1 MWIFYPCESVF
12 IRVQLSLLSLK
23 YFSSEKSAFICVP
36 WMERM
41 RAFEVIQPG
50 AFTTVQDLGRYGY
63 QKYGVSIS
71 GAMDRFAL
79 RVANLLA
86 GNDQGEAAVE
96 ATIIGPRLK
105 ALGKIRVA
113 ISGADLS
120 PEIDG
125 KPAPMWRTLDVPKGS
140 ILSFGALK
148 SGCRAYLAVSGGI
161 DFPVVMGSRSIHTRS
176 NLGGNGRALAKG
188 DVLKIKES
196 GIRIQDSG
204 TRIQESGTYQ
214 LPEDLVPVYGRQWK
228 VRAIMGPQHD
238 YFSRRGIETFLNGEY
253 EITPQADRMGYRLK
267 GPKIEHKGGPDIL
280 TDATPPGSVQVPGD
294 GMPIIL
300 LADGQTTGG
309 YSKIATVASVDQDL
323 LAQARPGDKVRFQR
337 ITITEAQRLLAEME
351 KKIVELRRR
360 LL

>member
-1 MWIFYPCESVF
+1 MN
-12 IRVQLSLLSLK
+12 
-23 YFSSEKSAFICVP
+23 
-36 WMERM
+36 
-41 RAFEVIQPG
+41 AFEVIQPG

-86 GNDQGEAAVE
+86 GNDEGEAAVE

-105 ALGKIRVA
+105 SRGKIRVA
-113 ISGADLS
+113 ITGADLS

-125 KPAPMWRTLDVPKGS
+125 KPAALWRILNVPEGS
-140 ILSFGALK
+140 LLSFGGAK

-161 DFPVVMGSRSIHTRS
+161 DFPLVMGSRSIHTRS

-188 DVLKIKES
+188 DIIDCRDP
-196 GIRIQDSG
+196 GN
-204 TRIQESGTYQ
+204 RIQESGTCQ

-228 VRAIMGPQHD
+228 VRVVLGPQND
-238 YFSRRGIETFLNGEY
+238 YFTRKGIETFLNSEY
-253 EITPQADRMGYRLK
+253 EITSQADRMGYRLR
-267 GPKIEHKGGPDIL
+267 GPKIEHKNGPDIL
-280 TDATPPGSVQVPGD
+280 TDATPPGSIQVPGD

-309 YSKIATVASVDQDL
+309 YSKVAAVVSVDQDL

-337 ITITEAQRLLAEME
+337 ITIMEAHRLLAEME
-351 KKIVELRRR
+351 KKMMEIRSR
-360 LL
+360 LS

>member
-1 MWIFYPCESVF
+1 
-12 IRVQLSLLSLK
+12 
-23 YFSSEKSAFICVP
+23 
-36 WMERM
+36 M

-79 RVANLLA
+79 RVANLLV
-86 GNDQGEAAVE
+86 GNEEGEAAIE
-96 ATIIGPRLK
+96 ATIIGPKLK
-105 ALGKIRVA
+105 ALSKMRVA
-113 ISGADLS
+113 FTGADLS

-125 KPAPMWRTLDVPKGS
+125 KPALRWRALDAPEGS

-148 SGCRAYLAVSGGI
+148 SGCRAYLALSGGI

-196 GIRIQDSG
+196 GIRN
-204 TRIQESGTYQ
+204 QETAGRQ
-214 LPEDLVPVYGRQWK
+214 LPEDQVPIYGRQWK
-228 VRAIMGPQHD
+228 VRVVLGPQHD
-238 YFSRRGIETFLNGEY
+238 YFTRRGIETFLKGEY
-253 EITPQADRMGYRLK
+253 EITAQADRMGYRLK

-280 TDATPPGSVQVPGD
+280 TDATPPGSIQVPGD

-337 ITITEAQRLLAEME
+337 VTITEAHHLLEEMVKKVDRIRLN
-351 KKIVELRRR
+351 
-360 LL
+360 LLK

>member
-1 MWIFYPCESVF
+1 MD
-12 IRVQLSLLSLK
+12 
-23 YFSSEKSAFICVP
+23 
-36 WMERM
+36 
-41 RAFEVIQPG
+41 AFEVIQPG

-86 GNDQGEAAVE
+86 GNDEGEAAVE

-105 ALGKIRVA
+105 ALEDIRVA

-120 PEIDG
+120 PEIDA
-125 KPAPMWRTLDVPKGS
+125 KPVPMWRTLHVPKGG

-161 DFPVVMGSRSIHTRS
+161 DIPLIMGSRSIHTRS
-176 NLGGNGRALAKG
+176 NLGGKGRPLSKG
-188 DVLKIKES
+188 DVIKRKDS
-196 GIRIQDSG
+196 GI
-204 TRIQESGTYQ
+204 RIQESGTYQ
-214 LPEDLVPVYGRQWK
+214 LPEDLIPVYGRQWK
-228 VRAIMGPQHD
+228 VRVVLGPQHD
-238 YFSRRGIETFLNGEY
+238 YFSRRGIETFLSGEY

-267 GPKIEHKGGPDIL
+267 GPRIEHKDGPDIL
-280 TDATPPGSVQVPGD
+280 TDATPPGSIQVPGD
-294 GMPIIL
+294 GMPIVL

-323 LAQARPGDKVRFQR
+323 LAQARPGDKVWFQR
-337 ITITEAQRLLAEME
+337 ITISEAQRLLAGME
-351 KKIVELRRR
+351 KKVERIR
-360 LL
+360 LNLLK

>member
-1 MWIFYPCESVF
+1 MD
-12 IRVQLSLLSLK
+12 
-23 YFSSEKSAFICVP
+23 
-36 WMERM
+36 
-41 RAFEVIQPG
+41 AFEVIQPG
-50 AFTTVQDLGRYGY
+50 AFTTIQDLGRYGY

-86 GNDQGEAAVE
+86 GNDEGEAAVE

-105 ALGKIRVA
+105 ALGKIQVA
-113 ISGADLS
+113 ITGADLS

-125 KPAPMWRTLDVPKGS
+125 IATPMWRTLDVPEGS

-161 DFPVVMGSRSIHTRS
+161 DFPLVMGSRSIHTRS
-176 NLGGNGRALAKG
+176 NLGGKGRSLTKG
-188 DVLKIKES
+188 DVIKRKDS
-196 GIRIQDSG
+196 GIRIQ
-204 TRIQESGTYQ
+204 ESRTYQ
-214 LPEDLVPVYGRQWK
+214 LPEDLVPVYERRRK
-228 VRAIMGPQHD
+228 VRVGLGPQHD
-238 YFSRRGIETFLNGEY
+238 SSRRRGIETFLNGEY

-280 TDATPPGSVQVPGD
+280 TDATPPGSIQVPGD

-309 YSKIATVASVDQDL
+309 YSKIATVVSVDQDL
-323 LAQARPGDKVRFQR
+323 LAQARPGDKVCFQR
-337 ITITEAQRLLAEME
+337 ITISEAHRLLAEME

-360 LL
+360 LS